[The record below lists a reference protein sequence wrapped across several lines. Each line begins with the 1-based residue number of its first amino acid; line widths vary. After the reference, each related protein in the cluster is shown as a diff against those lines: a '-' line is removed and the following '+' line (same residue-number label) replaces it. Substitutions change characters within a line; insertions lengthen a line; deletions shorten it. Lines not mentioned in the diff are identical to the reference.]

1 MNDRNPKNQ
10 SRRSALGRGLSALI
24 PEAAESN
31 PHGTGGVGTLPINQI
46 RAADHQPRSQFHQ
59 DRIVALSESI
69 KIDGILQP
77 IVVRRVGHATFAI
90 IAGERRYR
98 AAKLAGLTSVPIIIR
113 EATENEAF
121 ELAMIENVQR
131 EDLNPIEEAEA
142 YSYLSK
148 ERGLSHEAIAERM
161 GRDRVT
167 ITNTLR
173 LLKLQS
179 GIRHYVA
186 QGQLTAGHARALLMA
201 PTEQQLSLANRVIKS
216 GLSVRKTET
225 AAKALRANIDPTSSQ
240 TAESTPAHRA
250 VEDQLRTALGA
261 PVKLVQKKGV
271 GRLEIRFHS
280 MDELER
286 LIDMIATLKDT

>member
-1 MNDRNPKNQ
+1 MTESKSMNQ

-24 PEAAESN
+24 PEAEVN
-31 PHGTGGVGTLPINQI
+31 TDETGGVGTLPMDQI
-46 RAADHQPRSQFHQ
+46 RAADHQPRSQF
-59 DRIVALSESI
+59 DEERIQALSQSI
-69 KIDGILQP
+69 KVDGLLQP
-77 IVVRRVGHATFAI
+77 IVVRRIGHATFAI

-98 AAKLAGLTSVPIIIR
+98 AAKQAGLHTVPVTIR

-142 YSYLSK
+142 YQYLSK
-148 ERGLSHEAIAERM
+148 ERGLSHEAIAQRM
-161 GRDRVT
+161 GRERVT

-179 GIRHYVA
+179 SVRQYVA
-186 QGQLTAGHARALLMA
+186 DSQLSAGHARALLMA
-201 PTEQQLSLANRVIKS
+201 PADQQLALANRVIAA
-216 GLSVRKTET
+216 GLSVRKTEKE
-225 AAKALRANIDPTSSQ
+225 AKALRDGLATPNDKPAQ
-240 TAESTPAHRA
+240 STPGHRA

-261 PVKLVQKKGV
+261 PVRLVNKKGI

-280 MDELER
+280 MEELER
-286 LIDMIATLKDT
+286 LIDMIATLEGK